1 MNEIKIEKLSEMNFD
16 QFIKLIE
23 VFANFENL
31 EPPDAEAK
39 LRLKKDGLSKNP
51 KYEAYLGKING
62 EYVAYVIFFMT
73 YASFMALPTLFL
85 EDLFVLE
92 ESRRKG
98 IGQKMLDHCMK
109 FAKERNCGR
118 VDLNV
123 LDWNTDAINFYKK
136 IISNSLIGNFT
147 EWKEKK

>member
-51 KYEAYLGKING
+51 KYEAYLGNING

-73 YASFMALPTLFL
+73 YSSFMALPTLFL

-109 FAKERNCGR
+109 FAKERN
-118 VDLNV
+118 
-123 LDWNTDAINFYKK
+123 
-136 IISNSLIGNFT
+136 
-147 EWKEKK
+147 